1 MTYHEIHQEID
12 RLSERRSEL
21 WRTLSDRYETGLADE
36 LKRIDEELESL
47 WAAHRQL
54 KATARYGERERIVA
68 RARAEERLERA
79 AA

>member
-1 MTYHEIHQEID
+1 VTYHEIHEEID
-12 RLSERRSEL
+12 RLSERRQEL
-21 WRTLSDRYETGLADE
+21 WRALSAAYDTSEAAE
-36 LKRIDEELESL
+36 LKRIDEELEEL

-54 KATARYGERERIVA
+54 KATARYGNRDHIVA